1 MKLFILCHF
10 NGEESLSESRSLFK
24 LKFPW
29 PNVLYIHIFFFRIQI
44 DTVEWSKKFLTKLES
59 IF

>member
-1 MKLFILCHF
+1 MKLFILWHF
-10 NGEESLSESRSLFK
+10 NGEESLSESCSLFK

-29 PNVLYIHIFFFRIQI
+29 PNVLYIFFFRIQI